1 MRETSLSMDAIVW
14 NFHESLPDK
23 IVEFEGLWNAWLS
36 DPPSPNACSAF
47 RVLIHRMSG
56 ATAAFGYEDLAAR
69 ARELEQALA
78 PGVCDADALPES
90 VFRSI
95 EERAAGLLKAMHER
109 STQTKP
115 PRVED

>member
-36 DPPSPNACSAF
+36 DPPSRNACDSF
-47 RVLIHRMSG
+47 RVLIHRMAGS
-56 ATAAFGYEDLAAR
+56 TAAFGYEDLAAR
-69 ARELEQALA
+69 ARELERALA
-78 PGVCDADALPES
+78 PGICDADNLPET

-95 EERAAGLLKAMHER
+95 EERAAGLLVSMREH
-109 STQTKP
+109 SSQTQP